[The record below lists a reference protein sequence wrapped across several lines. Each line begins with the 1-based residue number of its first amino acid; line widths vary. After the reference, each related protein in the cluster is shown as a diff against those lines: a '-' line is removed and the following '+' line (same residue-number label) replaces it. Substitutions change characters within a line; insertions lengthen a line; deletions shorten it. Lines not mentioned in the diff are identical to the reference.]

1 MSTSGATISA
11 DVPLP
16 LPSAPSIKVSENIT
30 LQPALSKLGRGPG
43 LILLVDKSIPLEAVN
58 ESLDPAP
65 LQKWA
70 EEGYTV
76 AQIDISDTGN
86 LAADLREAYNALF
99 DLPQY
104 NGNVKFGL
112 ISESRF
118 ECRGKRTDKP
128 SQHIYREKTLG
139 S

>member
-30 LQPALSKLGRGPG
+30 VQPALSRLGRGPG
-43 LILLVDKSIPLEAVN
+43 LILVVDKSIPLDEDS

-76 AQIDISDTGN
+76 AQIETSDTGS
-86 LAADLREAYNALF
+86 LAADLREAFIALF
-99 DLPQY
+99 GLPQY
-104 NGNVKFGL
+104 NGKEKFGL

-118 ECRGKRTDKP
+118 ECRGNELTSHHSISIERG
-128 SQHIYREKTLG
+128 L
-139 S
+139 